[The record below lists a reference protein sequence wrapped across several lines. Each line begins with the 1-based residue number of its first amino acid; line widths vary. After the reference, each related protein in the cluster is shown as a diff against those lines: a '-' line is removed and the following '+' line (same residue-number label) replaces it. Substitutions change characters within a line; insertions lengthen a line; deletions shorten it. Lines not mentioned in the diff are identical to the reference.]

1 MKRRDQVNTQWWLG
15 VVALAWSL
23 GMGERAMGGTMVRL
37 ETSKGVIEIELE
49 DARAPKTVAN
59 FLAYV
64 RAGHYD
70 STIFHRVI
78 PGFVIQGGGFT
89 AAFVQKPTRPPIP
102 NEAANGLKNER
113 GTIAMARTANP
124 DSATAQF
131 FINLKHNAFLDH
143 RDPSP
148 EGIGY
153 CVFGRV
159 VSGMEVVDAIAAVPT
174 GAGGPFP
181 KDVPRDTVVI
191 TKASVVEP
199 RPAARP

>member
-1 MKRRDQVNTQWWLG
+1 MSVLTVLAAAGWLSITAAG
-15 VVALAWSL
+15 AQA
-23 GMGERAMGGTMVRL
+23 GTTVRL
-37 ETSKGVIEIELE
+37 ETTRGVIEVELDE
-49 DARAPKTVAN
+49 ARAPRTVAN

-64 RAGHYD
+64 KAGHYD
-70 STIFHRVI
+70 GTIFHRVI

-89 AAFVQKPTRPPIP
+89 RDFVQKPTNPPIP
-102 NEAANGLKNER
+102 NEAANGLRNER

-143 RDPSP
+143 RDATP

-159 VSGMEVVDAIAAVPT
+159 TGGMEVVDAIAAVPT
-174 GAGGPFP
+174 GAGGPFG
-181 KDVPRDTVVI
+181 KDVPREPIVI
-191 TKASVVEP
+191 IKASVVSP
-199 RPAARP
+199 PPSP